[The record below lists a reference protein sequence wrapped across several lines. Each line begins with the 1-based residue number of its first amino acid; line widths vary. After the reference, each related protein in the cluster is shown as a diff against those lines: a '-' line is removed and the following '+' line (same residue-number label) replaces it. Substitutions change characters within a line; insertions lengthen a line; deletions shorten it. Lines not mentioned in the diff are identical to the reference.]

1 MYFSRMPHIYYDFP
15 DADGNPSV
23 RILKD
28 ITTNVRFIKETLDNV
43 VVYEQYDIRDDET
56 PEIIASKIYGSSKYH
71 WIIMM
76 LNDIYD
82 YREDLPK
89 NYSVLLKY
97 VTQKYGAGNEYS
109 IHHWISP
116 VDNASNAAADKTE
129 HIVLSTYPGAVSVS
143 NFQYEDQI
151 NETKR
156 RIKIPSKEVIDMIL
170 KQYTAMFS

>member
-1 MYFSRMPHIYYDFP
+1 MPHIYYDFP
-15 DADGNPSV
+15 DADGNSSV

-28 ITTNVRFIKETLDNV
+28 ITTNVRFIKESLENI
-43 VVYEQYDIRDDET
+43 VVYDHYDIRDDET
-56 PEIIASKIYGSSKYH
+56 PEIITAKIYGSSKYH
-71 WIIMM
+71 WIIML

-89 NYSVLLKY
+89 NYSVLSQY
-97 VTQKYGAGNEYS
+97 VTEKYGAGNEYA

-116 VDNASNAAADKTE
+116 VDSTTNLAGDITE
-129 HIVLSTYPGAVSVS
+129 HIVMPNYPGAVSVS
-143 NFQYEDQI
+143 NFQYEDTV
-151 NETKR
+151 NESKR